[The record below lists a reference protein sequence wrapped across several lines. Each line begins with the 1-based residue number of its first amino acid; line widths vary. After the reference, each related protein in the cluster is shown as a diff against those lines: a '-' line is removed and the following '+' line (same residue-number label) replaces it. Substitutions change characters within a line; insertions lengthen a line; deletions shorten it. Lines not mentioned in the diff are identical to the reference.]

1 MRFKTRCA
9 GSSHHPD
16 RANEPVNPPIVA
28 SSTFRFAT
36 LSAMES
42 YFAGEGGHLYS
53 RLENPTVEAAE
64 AKLADL
70 EGAERCVMFSSGMA
84 AISALMFSL
93 GGSGRTIGIQRA
105 IYGGAVTLSRDWLP
119 RFGMEVRPFDLAAL
133 VTPHADD
140 FRGLALL
147 YLETPINPT
156 LENVL
161 LQPIATAAAEAGVP
175 IAVDGTFA
183 TPAQQRPLSH
193 GCRYVVHSCT
203 KYLGGHSD
211 LTGGAVVGSVTDMQP
226 LQEARKVLGGCMDPF
241 TAFLL
246 LRGMR
251 TLAVRME
258 AHSRNAEAVARALRD
273 HPLVNRVCWPGFERT
288 GAVADQLS
296 AGGGMVSFDVEGGE
310 AAAIAIHDRLKHFI
324 RGGSLGGIESL
335 VTLPSRTSHRGMSKE
350 ERSAA
355 GISDSL
361 LRLSVGLEDPQDLV
375 QDLIVA
381 LDSL

>member
-1 MRFKTRCA
+1 MKFKTMCA
-9 GSSHHPD
+9 SSPSD
-16 RANEPVNPPIVA
+16 PERANEPVIPPIVA
-28 SSTFRFAT
+28 SSTFRFSS
-36 LSAMES
+36 LSAMEN

-64 AKLADL
+64 AKLAAL
-70 EGAERCVMFSSGMA
+70 EGAERCVLFSSGMA

-93 GGSGRTIGIQRA
+93 GGNGRKIGMQSA
-105 IYGGAVTLSRDWLP
+105 VYGGAVTLSRDWLP
-119 RFGMEVRPFDLAAL
+119 RFGMEVRSFDLKTLAAST
-133 VTPHADD
+133 VDT

-161 LQPIATAAAEAGVP
+161 LQPIANAANEAGVP
-175 IAVDGTFA
+175 VAVDGTFA
-183 TPAQQRPLSH
+183 TPAQQRPLLH

-211 LTGGAVVGSVTDMQP
+211 LIGGAVVGSTADMQP
-226 LQEARKVLGGCMDPF
+226 LIDARKVLGGCMDPF

-258 AHSRNAEAVARALRD
+258 AHSRHAKAVAEALRQ
-273 HPLVNRVCWPGFERT
+273 HVRVNRVCWPGFERT
-288 GAVADQLS
+288 GPLADQLL
-296 AGGGMVSFDVEGGE
+296 AGGGMVSFDLEGGE
-310 AAAIAIHDRLKHFI
+310 AAAISVHDRLQHFV
-324 RGGSLGGIESL
+324 RGGSLGGVESL
-335 VTLPSRTSHRGMSKE
+335 VTLPSRTSHRGMSPE

-361 LRLSVGLEDPQDLV
+361 VRLSVGLEDPQDLV
-375 QDLIVA
+375 DDLIAA